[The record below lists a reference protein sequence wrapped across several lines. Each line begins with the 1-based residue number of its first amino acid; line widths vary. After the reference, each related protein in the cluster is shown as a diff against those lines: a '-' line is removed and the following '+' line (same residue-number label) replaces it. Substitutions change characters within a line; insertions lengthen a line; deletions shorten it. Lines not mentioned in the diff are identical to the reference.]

1 MGLFDGF
8 RLTQESSKRVIPTI
22 NTGMVG
28 LNTPAHN
35 LNHIVLADILG
46 TDAWAPV
53 TRAEAMQI
61 PAVAKARHLI
71 CGTVARLPLK
81 TFKDGEPLAEQPN
94 WLSRTDTSLSPQH
107 RLAWIVDDLMFY
119 GASLLVVDR
128 NSAGRV
134 IEAARVDPT
143 LWSIDPDSGEI
154 LINGQPVLA
163 SSVVLIPALFEGLLN
178 VGSRTIRAARDM
190 ESIKA
195 ARLRSPNPTTQIKL
209 SAEYE
214 ANPEELEQVV
224 DDWVKARN
232 SPTGTVAVIPYGIDI
247 INDGG
252 TDTDLFIEATN
263 AVGVQIAQL
272 LNIPATLLDASVA
285 AGASLNYQNMAAS
298 RSWWIDTSLNY
309 WLTPIEAELSR
320 DYITPRGTYMQFD
333 LSNLIETP
341 MPSTGPV
348 LED

>member
-1 MGLFDGF
+1 
-8 RLTQESSKRVIPTI
+8 
-22 NTGMVG
+22 MVG

-35 LNHIVLADILG
+35 MNHIVLADILG
-46 TDAWAPV
+46 NDSWLPV

-71 CGTVARLPLK
+71 CGTIARLPLK
-81 TFKDGEPLAEQPN
+81 TYRDGVALEDQPT

-119 GASLLVVDR
+119 GASVLVVDR
-128 NSAGRV
+128 SSAGRV
-134 IEAARVDPT
+134 IEAARVDPSN
-143 LWSIDPDSGEI
+143 WSIDPDSGEI
-154 LINGQPVLA
+154 LINGEAVLA
-163 SSVVLIPALFEGLLN
+163 SSVVYIPALFEGLLN
-178 VGSRTIRAARDM
+178 IGSRTLRAARDM
-190 ESIKA
+190 ETTKA
-195 ARLRSPNPTTQIKL
+195 ARLRSPNPTTQIKITEDFDA
-209 SAEYE
+209 AEVDL
-214 ANPEELEQVV
+214 EEVV
-224 DDWVKARN
+224 EDWVKARN
-232 SPTGTVAVIPYGIDI
+232 SPTGTVAVVPYGIDI

-298 RSWWIDTSLNY
+298 RSWWIDTSLYY
-309 WLTPIEAELSR
+309 WLSPIEAELSR